1 MFFCFIVLHEMPRGA
16 VELDDARHLGEGDGA
31 DEGKTAL
38 AYYKA
43 GIVVVHSEVVGL
55 AHGIVVG

>member
-1 MFFCFIVLHEMPRGA
+1 MPRGA